1 MEPPPLFAFKG
12 FDQFANFES
21 KLQHFCSETNLANMA
36 HGRFPGVQT
45 KWCWGQAAGGGPFGK
60 PVFWLYFYTKLIGP
74 CQEKI
79 FYIKRFQKWPLPGEI
94 FLFWHPQ
101 SWTFCQAWLPGLL
114 AGGMLLWLPWVGN
127 KGFRVCKNVW
137 GSTSKMH
144 RFCLVGAWLWLL
156 GQSLDELTLICK
168 APPKRVQNLS

>member
-1 MEPPPLFAFKG
+1 MVLGPSSWWWPIW
-12 FDQFANFES
+12 
-21 KLQHFCSETNLANMA
+21 
-36 HGRFPGVQT
+36 QT
-45 KWCWGQAAGGGPFGK
+45 CFLV
-60 PVFWLYFYTKLIGP
+60 VFLYQID
-74 CQEKI
+74 
-79 FYIKRFQKWPLPGEI
+79 WPLPGEN
-94 FLFWHPQ
+94 FLYKKISKMAPARGNFLVWHPQ

-156 GQSLDELTLICK
+156 GQSLDEPTLICN
-168 APPKRVQNLS
+168 AHQKRVPKSVKKKWLPFVKNQHFFFF